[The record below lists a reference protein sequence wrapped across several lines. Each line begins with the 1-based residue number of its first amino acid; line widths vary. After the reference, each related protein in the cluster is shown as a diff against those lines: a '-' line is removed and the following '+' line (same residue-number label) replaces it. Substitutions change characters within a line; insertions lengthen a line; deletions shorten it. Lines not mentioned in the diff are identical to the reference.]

1 MNISFTKT
9 DGQRF
14 EVFEARGNRGDYQ
27 CYDIRTEKRL
37 WTHVFVKGS
46 VHNDRT
52 TGAISMKAGTWSG
65 DHPKHLLGIRTF
77 TCEEDNTLFYCI
89 HQKDKEADYVFEKR
103 DLEAGDRYKMTGKSD
118 AFIATGTVDI
128 EGQTY
133 SAPMLIERAVVFRAL
148 TPVIFLAIA

>member
-1 MNISFTKT
+1 MTIKFSKT
-9 DGQRF
+9 EGQRF

-27 CYDIRTEKRL
+27 RYDIRTEKRL

-89 HQKDKEADYVFEKR
+89 HQKNKDADYTFEKKV
-103 DLEAGDRYKMTGKSD
+103 LEAGDSYDMAGKSD
-118 AFIATGTVDI
+118 VFIATGCIDI
-128 EGQTY
+128 AGQIFN
-133 SAPMLIERAVVFRAL
+133 APMLIERPVAFTAQASVTLL
-148 TPVIFLAIA
+148 TMA